1 MLSVLR
7 TPAFRRLF
15 AAQVVALVGTG
26 LATVALSLLA
36 YDLAGADASAVLGTA
51 LALKMVAYVAFAPL
65 AGVLAA
71 RLPRRTLLVSLDLL
85 RAGIAL
91 SLPFVTEVWQ
101 IYGLVLLLQAA
112 SATFTPAF
120 QATVPDVLPGER
132 AYTEALSLSRL
143 AYDLESLASPALAA
157 ALLALVPYPWLFSG
171 TSAGFLASAL
181 LVLTLRLPKP
191 ARGPEE
197 RRGSRVLLGARLMFA
212 TPRLRALLALDLAVA
227 AAGALVLVG
236 TVTLVR
242 VTLGRPAG
250 DVPLALGAY
259 GAGSM
264 GVALLLPRLLDRLD
278 ERRVMLTGAF
288 ALPAV
293 LGALALALTLG
304 RGAAAWAGLLGAWV
318 LAGAATSAVL
328 TPSGRLLRRSADPA
342 DLPAAFAA
350 RFSLSHACWLFTYP
364 LAGRLV
370 SRGAGPVLPAAVLG
384 GLGLLAA
391 LAAAR
396 LWPRTDPAALPHTH
410 PELPAGHPHLAGA
423 GAHAHVFHIDALHH
437 RWPETPDGGGAG
449 PHRRPVG
456 VLRSGRFRPPG
467 PGRSGTRRPR
477 RAGRPG

>member
-15 AAQVVALVGTG
+15 TAQVVALVGTG

-51 LALKMVAYVAFAPL
+51 LALKMAAYVAFAPL

-112 SATFTPAF
+112 SATFTPAL
-120 QATVPDVLPGER
+120 QATVPDVLSGER

-157 ALLALVPYPWLFSG
+157 ALLAVVPYPWLFTG

-191 ARGPEE
+191 APAGPARAE
-197 RRGSRVLLGARLMFA
+197 RRGSRVLLGARLMLA

-227 AAGALVLVG
+227 SAGALVLVG

-264 GVALLLPRLLDRLD
+264 AVALLLPRLLDRLD
-278 ERRVMLTGAF
+278 ERRVMLTGAL

-304 RGAAAWAGLLGAWV
+304 RGAVAWAGLLGAWT

-350 RFSLSHACWLFTYP
+350 RFSLSHACWLLTYP

-384 GLGLLAA
+384 ALALVA
-391 LAAAR
+391 VLAAAR
-396 LWPRTDPAALPHTH
+396 LWPRTDPEALPHSH

-423 GAHAHVFHIDALHH
+423 GAPGSHAHAHVFHIDALHH
-437 RWPETPDGGGAG
+437 RWPEA
-449 PHRRPVG
+449 
-456 VLRSGRFRPPG
+456 
-467 PGRSGTRRPR
+467 
-477 RAGRPG
+477 A